1 MAETK
6 PKRKKT
12 AERSRQV
19 NIALTEREDAM
30 LDGLMSEVG
39 ARRAVVA
46 RIAMLDGLAGEGPG
60 DRVQRLLLG
69 DDDRALVSV
78 ILDEMHDGGVLLN
91 QIAKRLN
98 AASDVKV
105 SEELSG
111 VIEAVDYA
119 RETYRQAAEK
129 ITAAMG

>member
-1 MAETK
+1 
-6 PKRKKT
+6 
-12 AERSRQV
+12 
-19 NIALTEREDAM
+19 M